1 MKQISD
7 GLYNQQKQ
15 QLAKNNSF
23 FLFSHSCKIE
33 PIQVTLSH
41 LRLNYTFRKA
51 AKSVLCSTISVDDTD
66 LSALTSLI
74 AHQLKQD
81 KEHIQPSVTQTDT
94 TILQELTAISQRI
107 HFNLIRQRGV
117 NSNMTMLKLFKSFIS
132 ELKMEDLS
140 LVVLP
145 F

>member
-1 MKQISD
+1 M
-7 GLYNQQKQ
+7 
-15 QLAKNNSF
+15 
-23 FLFSHSCKIE
+23 
-33 PIQVTLSH
+33 
-41 LRLNYTFRKA
+41 
-51 AKSVLCSTISVDDTD
+51 SVDDTD
-66 LSALTSLI
+66 LSTLTSLI
-74 AHQLKQD
+74 AQQLKQD

-94 TILQELTAISQRI
+94 TILQEPTAISQRI
-107 HFNLIRQRGV
+107 RFNLIHQRGV